1 MSFSLEVKMDLLQ
14 VTNSTMIEDKLEL
27 EAMLRLGGEVIISR
41 PMKLLFTANN
51 MGIIRYFI
59 TVVKRYYQIETE
71 IFSRK
76 IDRFDSHTVYCCE
89 IISGA
94 EEIIKELNLIGSM
107 SKYREGNL
115 KDEEMSAYLRG
126 AFITKGS
133 VNDPKAKTS
142 HLEIASTSE
151 HEILYIQ
158 RLMNI
163 FELNARISKR
173 KSYLLVYLKARGSIA
188 DFLYRIKAS
197 STMSYY
203 EDVIIRKDIAATTK
217 RSINLDIANQDKTN
231 DAAREQLKY
240 IRYLEYNYP
249 LEDLDSKILMVMKVR
264 KENPEHSLTQLL
276 DIIHDEYDPN
286 LTKSGLNHR
295 FRKIKEL
302 ALELMEKRDGDNN

>member
-1 MSFSLEVKMDLLQ
+1 MSFSLDVKMDLLQ
-14 VTNSTMIEDKLEL
+14 VQNSSEKEDKLEL
-27 EAMLRLGGEVIISR
+27 EAMLRLGGEVLLGR

-59 TVVKRYYQIETE
+59 TICKKYYEIETE

-76 IDRFDSHTVYCCE
+76 IDRFDSHTVYCVE
-89 IISGA
+89 IIFGA
-94 EEIIKELNLIGSM
+94 DSIISDLNLIGSE
-107 SKYREGNL
+107 SSYRSSGVN
-115 KDEEMSAYLRG
+115 DEDMSAILRG
-126 AFITKGS
+126 AFIIKGS

-142 HLEIASTSE
+142 HLEISSTSE

-158 RLMNI
+158 KLMNI
-163 FELNARISKR
+163 FDLNARISKR
-173 KSYLLVYLKARGSIA
+173 KSYLLVYLKSIGAIA

-197 STMSYY
+197 QTMSYY
-203 EDVIIRKDIAATTK
+203 EDVIIKKEIAATTK
-217 RSINLDIANQDKTN
+217 RSINLDLANQDKTN

-240 IRYLEYNYP
+240 IKYLEYNYP
-249 LEDLDSKILMVMKVR
+249 LQDLDSKILMVMKVR

-276 DIIHDEYDPN
+276 DIIHDEYDPK

-302 ALELMEKRDGDNN
+302 ALELEEKKGE

>member
-1 MSFSLEVKMDLLQ
+1 MSFSLDVKMDLLQ
-14 VTNSTMIEDKLEL
+14 VQNETEKIDKLEL
-27 EAMLRLGGEVIISR
+27 EEMLRLAGEVMISR

-59 TVVKRYYQIETE
+59 TILKKYYQIETE

-76 IDRFDSHTVYCCE
+76 IDRFDSHTVYTVE
-89 IISGA
+89 ILNGA
-94 EEIIKELNLIGSM
+94 DTIIKDLNLIGSE
-107 SKYREGNL
+107 SSYRKDLN
-115 KDEEMSAYLRG
+115 DEEMSAILRG
-126 AFITKGS
+126 AFIVKGS

-142 HLEIASTSE
+142 HLEISSTSE
-151 HEILYIQ
+151 HEILYLQ
-158 RLMNI
+158 RLMNT

-173 KSYLLVYLKARGSIA
+173 KSYLLVYLKSIGAIA

-203 EDVIIRKDIAATTK
+203 EDVIIKKEIAATTK

-240 IRYLEYNYP
+240 IQYLEYNYP
-249 LEDLDSKILMVMKVR
+249 LQDLDSKILMVMKVR

-276 DIIHDEYDPN
+276 DIIHDEFDPK

-302 ALELMEKRDGDNN
+302 ALELEEKKKND